1 MKIKL
6 SPTIK
11 EVGDMTPT
19 TVDVISTSS
28 STADTSPIVL
38 NQTDRLRFKFMP
50 TLVNNEHESQKSVSG
65 KLIYEKKRKKDNIF
79 PTDGDDTSDK
89 ISRGSIK
96 AGDWMELKLDTSE
109 TYELY
114 QGLNMYKS
122 SWHHNKNVI

>member
-122 SWHHNKNVI
+122 S